1 MRVIL
6 FSLLFVSLPALA
18 QNTKFQKFK
27 ALHCP
32 EKRWVMIHPFIAG
45 KALKISENTRRI
57 AKEIK
62 NDPPMDGYENG
73 GKADA
78 FRHTFW
84 MASLTQKIRWRKAYK
99 LGKAHEKGNKRDFKK
114 NKTEEGML
122 PDAVS
127 CEMDLWNN
135 KVGTEIGR
143 EYKSKSQEELI
154 YLVKQAIIKG
164 ICKIIKKDVNGNYL
178 DESGEIIPD
187 EDWQGKWENK
197 RCLVNSD
204 IKSR

>member
-1 MRVIL
+1 MRLYL
-6 FSLLFVSLPALA
+6 FLLLLFPLSISA
-18 QNTKFQKFK
+18 QNTKFHKFK

-32 EKRWVMIHPFIAG
+32 EKIWVMMHPFIAG

-57 AKEIK
+57 AKEMK

-78 FRHTFW
+78 FRHAFW

-99 LGKAHEKGNKRDFKK
+99 LGKAHEKGNKIDFKK
-114 NKTEEGML
+114 NKTEEGIL

-127 CEMDLWNN
+127 CEMDIWNN
-135 KVGTEIGR
+135 KVGVEIGR
-143 EYKSKSQEELI
+143 INKSAPPVELI
-154 YLVKQAIIKG
+154 KLVKQSIFDGK
-164 ICKIIKKDVNGNYL
+164 CKIIKMDIHGNYI
-178 DESGEIIPD
+178 DESGGEIPD
-187 EDWQGKWENK
+187 EEWQGKWENK

-204 IKSR
+204 IK